1 MRLFYHTRARKPTR
15 INKINT
21 KTNDSAAEYIIP
33 LVGYGTI
40 LFPIILTMRV
50 LFADYRDNGPGPDW
64 EDDRDE
70 DDL

>member
-15 INKINT
+15 TNKTNT

-40 LFPIILTMRV
+40 LFATVMTMRMI
-50 LFADYRDNGPGPDW
+50 FADNLDGEPHMDW
-64 EDDRDE
+64 EDDNME
-70 DDL
+70 D